1 MLRRPH
7 FLLLL
12 ELVLHYNGYWKS
24 LYMVTC
30 FMILKSVIGINDM
43 YNLLS
48 GIGHMTAGGLHSVIH
63 DHHVMGE
70 VILKAQCITP
80 VLLG

>member
-1 MLRRPH
+1 
-7 FLLLL
+7 
-12 ELVLHYNGYWKS
+12 
-24 LYMVTC
+24 
-30 FMILKSVIGINDM
+30 MILKSVIGINDM

-70 VILKAQCITP
+70 VILEAQCITP